1 LEDFLLEVRKPG
13 RYIGGEWNIPEKDFA
28 GSPVKFALCFPDL
41 YEVGMSNLGS
51 RIIYGLLNQMP
62 EVSCE
67 RFFSP
72 AVDMENILRREKLE
86 LSSLETKRKLRE
98 FDLIGFSLSH
108 ELCYTNV
115 LNMLELGG
123 IPLSAVLRNQDWP
136 LIIGGGS
143 CVLNPE
149 PMHEFFDLF
158 VIGEAEE
165 AILEIVET
173 YRKHKDNFKSG
184 KLSKNNLL
192 VILAAIEGV
201 YAPSLYEPAYN
212 TQGKIEKFNP
222 KVKGVPA
229 KIKKRF
235 IADLDNAFFPSQ
247 WLVPY
252 IEIIHDRIIL
262 EIMRGC
268 PNQCRFCQARNQY
281 YPFRIRNVK
290 KAFELAVES
299 YKRSGYEELSLVGLS
314 VSDYPH
320 IEDLVGCLVGAFKD
334 NGIAI
339 SLPSIKPK
347 ANVGHISSTIAGIK
361 KTSLTF
367 APEAAT
373 ERLRRILNKDFDVD
387 TFFKTLKEAYLA
399 GYQRVKLYFMIGVP
413 GEKDTDLDAIVDFAN
428 QVSKARKD
436 TGLAPGWVSL
446 SINTLIPKPHT
457 ALQWMGMESLED
469 MEHKQSY
476 LKKKI
481 KNKRIELN
489 FHDRNMTFLEGVL
502 SRGDRRLSKVVLTAF
517 KKGARF
523 DAWKDHFVFSRWLE
537 ALEESGINPHFYL
550 EEKSKEEV
558 LPWDFLDVGID
569 KRNLS
574 DDCAF
579 F

>member
-165 AILEIVET
+165 AILEIVEI

-262 EIMRGC
+262 EIMR
-268 PNQCRFCQARNQY
+268 
-281 YPFRIRNVK
+281 
-290 KAFELAVES
+290 
-299 YKRSGYEELSLVGLS
+299 
-314 VSDYPH
+314 
-320 IEDLVGCLVGAFKD
+320 
-334 NGIAI
+334 
-339 SLPSIKPK
+339 
-347 ANVGHISSTIAGIK
+347 
-361 KTSLTF
+361 
-367 APEAAT
+367 
-373 ERLRRILNKDFDVD
+373 
-387 TFFKTLKEAYLA
+387 
-399 GYQRVKLYFMIGVP
+399 
-413 GEKDTDLDAIVDFAN
+413 
-428 QVSKARKD
+428 
-436 TGLAPGWVSL
+436 
-446 SINTLIPKPHT
+446 
-457 ALQWMGMESLED
+457 
-469 MEHKQSY
+469 
-476 LKKKI
+476 
-481 KNKRIELN
+481 
-489 FHDRNMTFLEGVL
+489 
-502 SRGDRRLSKVVLTAF
+502 
-517 KKGARF
+517 
-523 DAWKDHFVFSRWLE
+523 
-537 ALEESGINPHFYL
+537 
-550 EEKSKEEV
+550 
-558 LPWDFLDVGID
+558 
-569 KRNLS
+569 
-574 DDCAF
+574 
-579 F
+579 